1 MCKKSHLE
9 LQRKNCENKC
19 QRYNLDKNSIKE
31 FKSNQIYCD
40 QENFQN
46 KNGWLDLWEFT
57 NMKIHKSKNL

>member
-9 LQRKNCENKC
+9 LQRKNHENKC

-31 FKSNQIYCD
+31 IKSNQIYCD

-46 KNGWLDLWEFT
+46 KNG
-57 NMKIHKSKNL
+57 

>member
-9 LQRKNCENKC
+9 LQRKNRENKC

-31 FKSNQIYCD
+31 IKSNQIYCD

-46 KNGWLDLWEFT
+46 KNG
-57 NMKIHKSKNL
+57 

>member
-19 QRYNLDKNSIKE
+19 QRYNLDKNSINE
-31 FKSNQIYCD
+31 IKSNQIYCD

-46 KNGWLDLWEFT
+46 KNG
-57 NMKIHKSKNL
+57 